1 MNDSRDQRQGAR
13 HVREPS
19 RADRYAAL
27 QQSSLVR
34 TLKPLRSF
42 LARFRLPM
50 RVSGLRPPAARG
62 RDGVASPTI
71 DINDTIERALSA
83 AGLRPHGIGERP
95 GTASRQA
102 APAPASAPV
111 DPPKRSGLPQV
122 ARRPARYVAPASA
135 NPDTVAR
142 GVSLERVFGNAAG
155 TRAYTLYVPAGH
167 PPDTHAALP
176 LVLMLHGCTQ
186 DPADFAAG
194 TRMNALADRHGVLVA
209 YPAQAPRDNGSRCW
223 NWFRRQDQRRD
234 GGEPSI
240 LAGIVAHVAAD
251 HRVDARRV
259 YVAGLSA
266 GAAMA
271 VILGRTYPD
280 VFAAVGAHSG
290 LPFGAAHDVASAFQA
305 MHGAAGVG
313 RATEIGGIASERRAG
328 TSGVIPTIV
337 FHGDADRTVHQDN
350 GTAIVHDTVAA
361 TATPLAAQ
369 RIEAA
374 AGGRRHTR
382 KTFVDAEG
390 RSMVEH
396 WVLHGAGHAWSGG
409 DPAGSHVDPLGP
421 DASAEM
427 LRFFLQHAQ
436 SGA

>member
-1 MNDSRDQRQGAR
+1 VSVAKAR
-13 HVREPS
+13 VMCASHHTLTGMLHCNNHRP
-19 RADRYAAL
+19 
-27 QQSSLVR
+27 VR

-42 LARFRLPM
+42 LARLRLPM
-50 RVSGLRPPAARG
+50 RAGRLRPPSARERGGAA
-62 RDGVASPTI
+62 AI
-71 DINDTIERALSA
+71 DIADTIERALSA
-83 AGLRPHGIGERP
+83 AGLRPQGDSEHAG
-95 GTASRQA
+95 AVSRQTTPA
-102 APAPASAPV
+102 VLPSASVEPTRSRARPVARPRVRPAAPASA
-111 DPPKRSGLPQV
+111 S
-122 ARRPARYVAPASA
+122 
-135 NPDTVAR
+135 PDSVAR

-209 YPAQAPRDNGSRCW
+209 YPAQPPRDNGSRCW

-234 GGEPSI
+234 AGEPSI
-240 LAGIVAHVAAD
+240 LAGIVAHIAAD

-313 RATEIGGIASERRAG
+313 RGTGTAIGAAPRERRVG
-328 TSGVIPTIV
+328 TSGVMPTIV
-337 FHGDADRTVHQDN
+337 FHGNADRTVHHDN
-350 GTAIVHDTVAA
+350 GTAIVQDAVATA
-361 TATPLAAQ
+361 IATPLAPQ

-382 KTFVDAEG
+382 ETFVDAEG

-427 LRFFLQHAQ
+427 LRFFLQHAR
-436 SGA
+436 SGV

>member
-1 MNDSRDQRQGAR
+1 M
-13 HVREPS
+13 
-19 RADRYAAL
+19 RAG
-27 QQSSLVR
+27 
-34 TLKPLRSF
+34 
-42 LARFRLPM
+42 
-50 RVSGLRPPAARG
+50 GLRPPAVRERG
-62 RDGVASPTI
+62 GAAAPAI
-71 DINDTIERALSA
+71 DIADTIERALSA
-83 AGLRPHGIGERP
+83 AGLRPHGGAGDRA
-95 GTASRQA
+95 GTVSRQA
-102 APAPASAPV
+102 MPVIPAPASV
-111 DPPKRSGLPQV
+111 EPPTRSPPRHV
-122 ARRPARYVAPASA
+122 ARPRVRPAAPASA
-135 NPDTVAR
+135 SPDAIAR

-167 PPDTHAALP
+167 PPGTHAALP

-209 YPAQAPRDNGSRCW
+209 YPAQPARDNGSRCW

-234 GGEPSI
+234 AGEPSI
-240 LAGIVAHVAAD
+240 LAGIVAHVASD

-290 LPFGAAHDVASAFQA
+290 LPFGAAHDVPSAFQA
-305 MHGAAGVG
+305 MHGTAGAGTATGAAA
-313 RATEIGGIASERRAG
+313 RERRG
-328 TSGVIPTIV
+328 DLSGVMPTIV
-337 FHGDADRTVHQDN
+337 FHGNADRTVHERN
-350 GTAIVHDTVAA
+350 GTAIVHDAMADAA
-361 TATPLAAQ
+361 TGTPLAAQ
-369 RIEAA
+369 RIEGAT
-374 AGGRRHTR
+374 GGRRHTR
-382 KTFVDAEG
+382 ETFVDADG

-427 LRFFLQHAQ
+427 LRFFLQHAR